1 MYKLKL
7 LEKVVNSGV
16 VAVVRGSDEQDALNI
31 VKAAVEGGIKAIEV
45 TMTIPNPVDVL
56 KKVVEQYKDDQNVL
70 VGAGTVIDAETC
82 RACILAGAKF
92 IVSPNCAPDVIK
104 VANRYQVPMISGA
117 MTITEAITGL
127 ECGADII
134 KVFPGNAFGPSI
146 IKAFKGPLPQA
157 EFMPTGGVDLENMHE
172 WFKAGVIGVGIG
184 SDITSKK
191 KGNDYSG
198 VKERAAQ
205 YIQKYKEIKE

>member
-31 VKAAVEGGIKAIEV
+31 VEAVVKGGIKTIEV

-56 KKVVEQYKDDQNVL
+56 KKVVEKYKEDQNVL

-82 RACILAGAKF
+82 RACILVGAKF

-117 MTITEAITGL
+117 MTITEAIAGL

-134 KVFPGNAFGPSI
+134 KVFPGNAFGPSV

-157 EFMPTGGVDLENMHE
+157 EFMPTGGVDLENMYE

-184 SDITSKK
+184 SDITNKK
-191 KGNDYSG
+191 KAGDYSG
-198 VKERAAQ
+198 VEQRARE
-205 YIQKYKEIKE
+205 YMEKFKGLKK